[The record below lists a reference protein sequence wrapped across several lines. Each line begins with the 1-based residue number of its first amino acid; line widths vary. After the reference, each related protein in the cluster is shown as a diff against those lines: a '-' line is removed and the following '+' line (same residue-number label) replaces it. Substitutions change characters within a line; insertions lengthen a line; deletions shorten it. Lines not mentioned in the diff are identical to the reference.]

1 MSAHTPPRS
10 SEREDSRSL
19 FLLLRELPAT
29 LLELVRIEFEELKR
43 EMGRKLKKLGV
54 GALLLS
60 IAATLGLFLM
70 GTLIAAAILG
80 LALVMP
86 AWLAAV
92 VVSGALLILMIV
104 LIAAGVSTFK
114 KGNPPLPTETFDAII
129 EDAHA
134 LKGEGRFD
142 HNTK

>member
-1 MSAHTPPRS
+1 M
-10 SEREDSRSL
+10 
-19 FLLLRELPAT
+19 LLRELPAT

-70 GTLIAAAILG
+70 GTLITAAILG

-86 AWLAAV
+86 AWLSAL

-104 LIAAGVSTFK
+104 LLAAGVSTFK

-134 LKGEGRFD
+134 LRGEGRFD

>member
-1 MSAHTPPRS
+1 MSANTPPRS
-10 SEREDSRSL
+10 SEREDPRSL
-19 FLLLRELPAT
+19 FMLLRELPAT

-70 GTLIAAAILG
+70 GTLITAAILG

-86 AWLAAV
+86 AWLSAL

-104 LIAAGVSTFK
+104 LLAVGVSTFK

-134 LKGEGRFD
+134 LRGEGRFD
-142 HNTK
+142 HSTK

>member
-1 MSAHTPPRS
+1 MSANTPPRS
-10 SEREDSRSL
+10 SEREDPRSL
-19 FLLLRELPAT
+19 FMLLRELPAT

-70 GTLIAAAILG
+70 GTLITAAILG

-86 AWLAAV
+86 AWLSAL

-104 LIAAGVSTFK
+104 LLAVGVSTFK

-134 LKGEGRFD
+134 LRGEGRFD

>member
-1 MSAHTPPRS
+1 MSANTPPRS
-10 SEREDSRSL
+10 SEREDPRSL
-19 FLLLRELPAT
+19 FMLLRELPAT

-70 GTLIAAAILG
+70 GTLITAAILG

-114 KGNPPLPTETFDAII
+114 KGNPPLPPETFDAII

>member
-1 MSAHTPPRS
+1 MSANTPPRS
-10 SEREDSRSL
+10 PERDDPRSL
-19 FLLLRELPAT
+19 FMLLRELPAT

-60 IAATLGLFLM
+60 IAATLGLFLL
-70 GTLIAAAILG
+70 GTLITAAILG

-86 AWLAAV
+86 AWLAAL

-104 LIAAGVSTFK
+104 LLAAGVSTFK
-114 KGNPPLPTETFDAII
+114 KGSPPLPTETFDAII

-134 LKGEGRFD
+134 LKGEGRFE
-142 HNTK
+142 HRAK